1 MQVSAT
7 TGAPLETGAD
17 TIVVGLFAGKGIP
30 HDVPDGTL
38 QALVDSGEAKS
49 RFRALAVAH
58 AEGRRWILVGLGER
72 EQFDAERARV
82 AAAVAVGRARELSA
96 RRLCW
101 ELPHKVGDDVPGAL
115 VEGTLMAAYRFDAFK
130 GAKRDDEGDSAPGL
144 DELVVSAHHDV
155 AAAVERAAVVAE
167 AVNAMR
173 DLQNTP
179 ANHMT
184 PSALGHRA
192 LELASRFD
200 SVSVEV
206 EGREEILERGMG
218 AFAAVAQGSYEEP
231 ALITLRYS
239 GAGAGGAPALGLV
252 GKAVTFDSGGLS
264 IKPAKGMEGMKFD
277 MSGGAAVIEA
287 IGAMAALEL
296 PINVVGVVGATENMP
311 SGRSVRPGDV
321 VTAMSGTTIQ
331 VDNTDAEGRMV
342 LADCLAHAVELG
354 CERLVDLA
362 TLTGAIEVALGTTYA
377 GLLSNDDALA
387 ATLEDAG
394 RATGD
399 LVWRLPLHPEYA
411 EMIKGQ
417 YADIVNTTPHR
428 KAGSITAAH
437 FLERFVGGRPWAHLD
452 IAGAADDAGR
462 PYAPKGG
469 SGFGVR
475 LLVELAR
482 RLSSD
487 AR

>member
-1 MQVSAT
+1 MRVSAT
-7 TGAPLETGAD
+7 TDAPIATEAD
-17 TIVVGLFAGKGIP
+17 TIVVGVFAGKGIP

-38 QALVDSGEAKS
+38 QALVDAGEAKA

-72 EQFDAERARV
+72 EAFDAERARV
-82 AAAVAVGRARELSA
+82 VAATVHGRAKELTA

-101 ELPHKVGDDVPGAL
+101 ELPHKVADDVPGAL

-130 GAKRDDEGDSAPGL
+130 SAGDEEGGGL
-144 DELVVSAHHDV
+144 EELIVSAHHDV
-155 AAAVERAAVVAE
+155 AAPVERAAVITR

-184 PSALGHRA
+184 PSALAHRA
-192 LELASRFD
+192 LELGERFD
-200 SVSVEV
+200 ALTVEV
-206 EGREEILERGMG
+206 EGRDAILERGMG

-231 ALITLRYS
+231 ALITLRY
-239 GAGAGGAPALGLV
+239 AGAGGSGASALGLV
-252 GKAVTFDSGGLS
+252 GKAVTFDTGGLS
-264 IKPAKGMEGMKFD
+264 LKPPKAMEGMKFD
-277 MSGGAAVIEA
+277 MSGGAAVIES
-287 IGAMAALEL
+287 IGAIAEL
-296 PINVVGVVGATENMP
+296 GLAVDVVGVVGATENMP
-311 SGRSVRPGDV
+311 SGRSIKPGDV

-331 VDNTDAEGRMV
+331 VDNTDAEGRLV

-354 CERLVDLA
+354 CERLVDVA

-377 GLLSNDDALA
+377 GLFSNDDALA
-387 ATLEDAG
+387 GALEEAG

-399 LVWRLPLHPEYA
+399 LLWRMPMHPEYGD
-411 EMIKGQ
+411 MIKGQ

-437 FLERFVGGRPWAHLD
+437 FLERFVDGRPWAHLD

-462 PYAPKGG
+462 PYAAKGG

-475 LLVELAR
+475 LLVEVASG
-482 RLSSD
+482 LSSG
-487 AR
+487 AP